1 MLTIMRI
8 YFIRPQIEI
17 STRLIILSVKI
28 EKNCQILYRK
38 KCMEKWDFENRTSG
52 SIFDFR
58 NGFYGKFWPRK
69 RYNITYLGIVNFLL
83 LCPICR
89 PSLPEPCLTCD
100 LQDMC
105 DCGWITRLL
114 QTTIL
119 DTNTSWLA
127 CKLAWYAENET
138 QSSFSRC
145 PFRTNVEASFNQENS
160 SCNKSLAGISWEAM
174 GVLIVGIKSLSSFV
188 TM

>member
-38 KCMEKWDFENRTSG
+38 KCMEKWDLENRTSG

-89 PSLPEPCLTCD
+89 PSLPEPCLRFEFEIFDILETGPLNVHWLFPYNSD
-100 LQDMC
+100 L
-105 DCGWITRLL
+105 GNVYKI
-114 QTTIL
+114 QT
-119 DTNTSWLA
+119 A
-127 CKLAWYAENET
+127 G
-138 QSSFSRC
+138 
-145 PFRTNVEASFNQENS
+145 
-160 SCNKSLAGISWEAM
+160 NKI
-174 GVLIVGIKSLSSFV
+174 LIVVISLGHSWYLTDCLSSQISCF
-188 TM
+188 